1 MIVMILKMT
10 GMAALY
16 TLLTMLL
23 WMRLSG
29 KRLTAAGKIAV
40 GVIYGIC
47 SVLSTHFGV
56 DYGHMLLNV
65 RDIGPLAAGLFFHPV
80 SGIIAG
86 MIGGVERYIAGTY
99 WGVGAYTT
107 IACSVSTCLAGFVA
121 ALAHVFVFKRKK
133 PSGIYAFFIG
143 AVMEVFHMYAVLIT
157 HRYDMEMA
165 FYVVKICAIPMIAFT
180 GLGMAASAV
189 GLRVLCGEWHNPFR
203 RMSNEETT
211 VSHKFQKWL
220 FAVMLAVLLL
230 NFGFSFAV
238 QTQSSVQS
246 ARDTLNAVSGDIAQ
260 TYARI
265 QSTQD
270 GIGSL
275 SEASALTDTRAI
287 ARAIGEAG
295 GIESVDAAFLESWR
309 ALYNLDSV
317 ILISSEGKV
326 LYAAGE
332 SPVYTG
338 QMDRLASGEADG
350 QSMRL
355 SAMRVVAGAR
365 CGDGIVQSV
374 LDTDGVSQMLNQEG
388 LDDTLSLFHVGSE
401 GGFDIVSTAGY
412 SVAGTHKNMV
422 FSEWFKAARRLEAG
436 ETFFTDVVFDRES
449 LCRVERLPDGALL
462 LATLPVNEVYA
473 NRDMQAYESALSDI
487 LLFTVVYMLISL
499 LVEQIVVNNLRLVN
513 RSLDKITGGN
523 LNEVVNVR
531 NASEFASLSDDI
543 NQTVE
548 VLKGYIAAAEKRIE
562 QELEFARTIQDAALP
577 RNFTFPRQDFELYAT
592 MDPAKEVG
600 GDFYDFFFIDSNR
613 LGLVIADVSGKGI
626 PAALFM
632 MRSKTAIRGLAE
644 SGSAP
649 SEILYRANNA
659 LCEGNDAEMF
669 VTVWIGII
677 DLRSGEMRCANAGHE
692 YPMLMRAGGKYELF
706 KDKHCMALA
715 AMENVRFTEY
725 VLQLNPGDRLFVYT
739 DGVPEAINAQEEQYG
754 TDRLEDRLNTLR
766 EAAMTETLPAVRADV
781 AAFAGDVE
789 QFDDITMLGFVYYGS
804 DGRRTP

>member
-1 MIVMILKMT
+1 MISMILKMT

-29 KRLTAAGKIAV
+29 RRLTAAGKIGV

-56 DYGHMLLNV
+56 DYGHMLLNL

-80 SGIIAG
+80 SGVIAG
-86 MIGGVERYIAGTY
+86 LIGGVERYIAGTY

-107 IACSVSTCLAGFVA
+107 LACSASTCLAGFVA
-121 ALAHVFVFKRKK
+121 ALANVFVFKRQK

-157 HRYDMEMA
+157 HRHDIEMA

-189 GLRVLCGEWHNPFR
+189 ALKVLCKEWQNPFR
-203 RMSNEETT
+203 RLASEEKT
-211 VSHKFQKWL
+211 VSHRFQSWL
-220 FAVMLAVLLL
+220 FAVTLVVLVL

-238 QTQSSVQS
+238 QTQSAIQT
-246 ARDTLNAVSGDIAQ
+246 ARDTLTAVSGDIAQ

-265 QSTQD
+265 ESTRD
-270 GIGSL
+270 GIGNLTESM
-275 SEASALTDTRAI
+275 ALTDTRAI
-287 ARAIGEAG
+287 ARAVGEAG
-295 GIESVDAAFLESWR
+295 GVGAVDAAFLESWR
-309 ALYNLDSV
+309 GLYGLDSV
-317 ILISSEGKV
+317 SLISSEGEV

-332 SPVYTG
+332 SPAYTG
-338 QMDRLASGEADG
+338 LMDRLTSGEADG
-350 QSMRL
+350 QSLRL
-355 SAMRVVAGAR
+355 SAIRVVAGAR
-365 CGDGIVQSV
+365 CDDGFVQSV
-374 LDTDGVSQMLNQEG
+374 LDTDGVSQTLNQEG
-388 LDDTLSLFHVGSE
+388 MEDTLSLFHVGSE
-401 GGFDIVSTAGY
+401 GSFDIVSKAGY
-412 SVAGTHKNMV
+412 SIAGTHKNKV
-422 FSEWFKAARRLEAG
+422 FSEWYKAARHLEAG
-436 ETFFTDVVFDRES
+436 ETFFTEVMFDRES
-449 LCRVERLPDGALL
+449 LCRAEH
-462 LATLPVNEVYA
+462 
-473 NRDMQAYESALSDI
+473 MQAYESALSDI
-487 LLFTVVYMLISL
+487 LLFTVIYMLISI
-499 LVEQIVVNNLRLVN
+499 LVQQIVVNNLRLVN
-513 RSLDKITGGN
+513 QSLDKITGGD
-523 LNEVVNVR
+523 LNEVVDVR

-543 NQTVE
+543 NQTVDALKRYIDAE
-548 VLKGYIAAAEKRIE
+548 VKRNEK
-562 QELEFARTIQDAALP
+562 ELEFARTIQDAALP

-632 MRSKTAIRGLAE
+632 MRSETAIRGLAE

-649 SEILYRANNA
+649 SEILYRANNT
-659 LCEGNDAEMF
+659 LCEGNDVEMF

-725 VLQLNPGDRLFVYT
+725 VLQLEPGDRLFVYT
-739 DGVPEAINAQEEQYG
+739 DGIPEAINAREEQYG
-754 TDRLEDRLNTLR
+754 TDRLADRLNTLR

-789 QFDDITMLGFVYYGS
+789 QFDDITMLGFVYYGA
-804 DGRRTP
+804 DGRQTP